1 MLPDALITLIA
12 VLDLVA
18 FVTAIGGIACLLWM
32 VPWNT
37 IREPAL
43 IELAWYRLRHLL
55 AIALA
60 ILTATSGLLLV
71 VRAVQMSRLGLTALW
86 PVLPTVVLHTHY
98 GTVWLVRV
106 AALGMLWIGWLL
118 TGAARKR
125 RTVGVMGVAAAVLAW
140 TYSATG
146 HAADQGD
153 FTVME
158 WVHWLHMLTVSLWGG
173 CVLAVAV
180 ALAGLLVPRSPG
192 QRAFIAVTMHRFS
205 YIAILAVIGISASG
219 VFVAIQQL
227 SNVHDLWTTD
237 YGRILLT
244 KLAMVFPMLVLGVF
258 NRFALS
264 PALRTWLGAG
274 RLPRAPEAP
283 GHASRPG
290 ERGVGKTMVWHRRLM
305 ITQAVLVVAVLLCAI
320 LLAASMPPSQHTLM
334 KHPPAGATHTMP

>member
-12 VLDLVA
+12 VLDLAA
-18 FVTAIGGIACLLWM
+18 FVTAVGGLACLLWM

-43 IELAWYRLRHLL
+43 IELAWHRLRHLL

-60 ILTATSGLLLV
+60 ILTATSALLLV
-71 VRAVQMSRLGLTALW
+71 VRAVQMSGLGLTALW

-158 WVHWLHMLTVSLWGG
+158 WIHWLHMLTVSLWGG

-237 YGRILLT
+237 YGRMLLT
-244 KLAMVFPMLVLGVF
+244 KLAMVFAMLVLGVF

-290 ERGVGKTMVWHRRLM
+290 KRGVGKTMVWHRRLM

-334 KHPPAGATHTMP
+334 KHPPAGAAHTMP